1 MLDPD
6 YIDQAGDMV
15 ASVYGEIEADMLE
28 YLCRLLL
35 DQDAEGLG
43 QRGLTALN
51 LLAQNQGPYL
61 MGIIQSHSGEVNE
74 AISKTVEDAIR
85 RSDRND
91 AERLGTDE

>member
-15 ASVYGEIEADMLE
+15 AAVYGEIEADMLSH
-28 YLCRLLL
+28 LCRLLL
-35 DQDAEGLG
+35 DQDVEGLG

-61 MGIIQSHSGEVNE
+61 LGII
-74 AISKTVEDAIR
+74 
-85 RSDRND
+85 RST
-91 AERLGTDE
+91 AER